1 MYRIEDGQIRE
12 AWLQEDEKGSL
23 EQLGL
28 THFGP

>member
-12 AWLQEDEKGSL
+12 AWLQEDEKGFL
-23 EQLGL
+23 EQFGL